1 MKFLLFFFTVVF
13 SQLLFAQ
20 VNQEVRI
27 DREASYPGGDE
38 AMVTYIWQN
47 IKPTEESK
55 GQLIMGEILV
65 SVDVLPDGTP
75 ENFVFLQK
83 IGMGIDE
90 QVKELLEKQTFVSSI
105 QNGTEVKMNILLTIP
120 IRTRH

>member
-90 QVKELLEKQTFVSSI
+90 QVKELLEKQTS
-105 QNGTEVKMNILLTIP
+105 
-120 IRTRH
+120 